1 MPVRLTVG
9 FSDNPRVRPLMDGA
23 VTAQNIDLDFVTG
36 PVGELFCRNLKYEE
50 FDVMEMAIGCTIMAK
65 ERSDGNRWDWA
76 ALPVFLSKSFLFVHL
91 YVNAG
96 SGIKQFR
103 DLAGKRL
110 GVPDYA
116 MDGVFWMNL
125 LLNDLYGIKPRD
137 IAWYIGRAKSASLGG
152 ILGLDVNP
160 PAGVQLNWLND
171 GQTLDVML
179 DRGEIDAALL
189 TPASLSSQSDRSK
202 IDRYSG
208 TPLVNNPRIHRLFE
222 DGGKEII
229 TAYFSKTGII
239 PPNHVVVLKNK
250 IAKQNPWIAFELYK
264 AFQRSKAVA
273 YERFRDLRSTYLLFE
288 GKDLHEQAVT
298 FGEDP
303 YPLGIKANRSMLE
316 AALRGALEQGV
327 VTRRFKIEDIFYKTT
342 LDT

>member
-1 MPVRLTVG
+1 MPLRLTVG

-36 PVGELFCRNLKYEE
+36 PVAELFYRSLKFEE
-50 FDVMEMAIGCTIMAK
+50 FDVMEMAIACTIMAK

-96 SGIKQFR
+96 SGIKQFS
-103 DLAGKRL
+103 DLEGKRV

-116 MDGVFWMNL
+116 MDGVLWMNL
-125 LLNDLYGIKPRD
+125 LLKDLYGIKPGD
-137 IAWYIGRAKSASLGG
+137 IAWYIGRTKAASLGG
-152 ILGLDVNP
+152 VLGLDMNP
-160 PAGVQLNWLND
+160 PAGVQLNWPND

-189 TPASLSSQSDRSK
+189 TLASVRSQSEPSK
-202 IDRYSG
+202 IDRYGG
-208 TPLVNNPRIHRLFE
+208 TPLVNNPRVRRLFE

-229 TAYFSKTGII
+229 TTYFSKTGII

-250 IAKQNPWIAFELYK
+250 IARQHPWIALELYK

-288 GKDLHEQAVT
+288 GKDLQEQAVT

-303 YPLGIKANRSMLE
+303 YPLGIKANRRMLE
-316 AALRGALEQGV
+316 AALRGSLEQGLV
-327 VTRRFKIEDIFYKTT
+327 SRSFEIEDIFYKTT